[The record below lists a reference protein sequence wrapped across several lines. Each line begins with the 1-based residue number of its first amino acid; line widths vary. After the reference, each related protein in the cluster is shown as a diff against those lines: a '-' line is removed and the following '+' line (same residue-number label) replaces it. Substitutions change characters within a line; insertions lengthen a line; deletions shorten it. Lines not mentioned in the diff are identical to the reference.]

1 MIQTRLFTLL
11 CSRLPAVDNMIEEKR
26 CTPASNAMCRCMD
39 GYYCDKGAECKVCYP
54 CSTYVRHVYNDTH
67 ITRVSVG
74 SSSLLFS
81 YRDARDREQIILS
94 RYYFMD
100 IRLASV

>member
-11 CSRLPAVDNMIEEKR
+11 CSRLPAIDNMIEEKR
-26 CTPASNAMCRCMD
+26 CTPASNAMCRCME

-67 ITRVSVG
+67 TSHASLWVHHHY
-74 SSSLLFS
+74 SSATETLETENKSF
-81 YRDARDREQIILS
+81 
-94 RYYFMD
+94 
-100 IRLASV
+100 